1 MYLVNTKKISFISW
15 RFQKQIA
22 HLGGIAKKS
31 SGSQK
36 LFPAPGSRTLR
47 GLSTGPSSS
56 SLWAAFASSWRTS
69 TSQDAD
75 SFSINSSITLL
86 HNVLITAISRYGV
99 RVNLTAWMS
108 VRVLIEK
115 KIQVLGGNSYHV
127 NVILDKV
134 LWSHLTGDWSLFPAL
149 YLMFYTNVP
158 ILLSLLLVYRIPDII
173 CSYKNRGSQKS
184 SCSTQIR
191 QCSYPSYSS
200 SDTSEL
206 F

>member
-1 MYLVNTKKISFISW
+1 M
-15 RFQKQIA
+15 
-22 HLGGIAKKS
+22 
-31 SGSQK
+31 
-36 LFPAPGSRTLR
+36 
-47 GLSTGPSSS
+47 
-56 SLWAAFASSWRTS
+56 
-69 TSQDAD
+69 
-75 SFSINSSITLL
+75 
-86 HNVLITAISRYGV
+86 LITAISRYGV

-108 VRVLIEK
+108 VRVLSEE
-115 KIQVLGGNSYHV
+115 KIQVLGGNSYYV

-191 QCSYPSYSS
+191 QCSCPSYSS
-200 SDTSEL
+200 SDTSKL
-206 F
+206 FWNLPFCPDICDFSNMDLIILWLGLSVFWSLLHLF